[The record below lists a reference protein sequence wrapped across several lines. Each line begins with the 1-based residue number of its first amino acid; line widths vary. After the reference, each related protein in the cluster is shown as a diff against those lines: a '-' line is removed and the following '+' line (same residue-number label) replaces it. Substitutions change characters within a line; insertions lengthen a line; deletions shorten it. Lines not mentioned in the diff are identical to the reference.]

1 MKIFRPLQLGYNH
14 RVLEHDRKYY
24 FVASATLGMHLRT
37 GESLLEF
44 DYLKDAFPSM
54 GVPSLPDMGMPKP
67 RGEFL
72 VSGSFFAP
80 NGQPVMQGG
89 VAVRLGHREKALAVF
104 GPRQWRM
111 GTIAKAEAITTIPLD
126 FAHAFGGSE
135 YKANPFGMGYKDGL
149 LPCVEDPARLIL
161 SSGDRPT
168 PAGLGP
174 LDPSWPQRMRF
185 SGTYNRKY
193 LKKYFPGYPE
203 DMDWS
208 YFLCAPEDQ
217 WFEDYFQ
224 GNETFEIHCMHP
236 EIEVIEGRLPGLYPR
251 CFLMHTIG
259 GDEPSFGE
267 LPLDLDTVWFF
278 PEKLMALMIWRGV
291 TEVADDEAEQITHV
305 LAAYER
311 HDQTARS
318 PEYYRHAF
326 ERRRNGDDALLN
338 NLNTEDLIPEGDKC
352 AMELLQEM
360 AYADHS
366 PSEFGRNLDAKAESI
381 QKMADDK
388 IEEAIQEAE
397 KNMASFDIPDEAK
410 SRMGELDADITTA
423 EGTIDIRRLMKKT
436 SAPDPDAD
444 VEALNRK
451 MEAILPGITAGDP
464 KKIELKHFSFDKID
478 QLLAAVDEFTGK
490 KEAEAKEQAKAEL
503 TKAKAQIKEHIQT
516 AVESA
521 EEMPAEARAKLEEIE
536 NALETIDKMDADSPP
551 PAPLPRIHADEIM
564 AQVSEIDPRVQE
576 ALQHFQGM
584 KDMGAGGE
592 EVEQVERQ
600 IREMMEPQAQKIE
613 TALAEAEKDFKEV
626 YVMGAHFMPDGLP
639 PHQDPLES
647 VAERFLTAIGA
658 GERVADGD
666 WACIDLQGQNLDG
679 VDLSGAFLEQVNF
692 TGASL
697 KGANLRGAI
706 MARAILAD
714 ADLSGADLAE
724 ANIGGV
730 NARRAN
736 FSGANLKEAKLSKGD
751 FTEADF
757 SGCELEGVESLE
769 IVVKGALFAEA
780 HIPNMRFIQADLT
793 GARFPGADLNTALF
807 YDCALEDVD
816 FSRAVLTRCTW
827 ADVRLINARFD
838 EADMTAAC
846 FAATDPEK
854 TTLRNVRFFRSRLD
868 KCCFQGVVMPGAILT
883 EASMENALFNKADLS
898 EADLSFAYA
907 RGAQFRKARLTDARL
922 DYINLM
928 EGSLAKADLVNAS
941 FIGANLYAVD
951 LLRAIIEDT
960 DFSDSNREATLLD

>member
-1 MKIFRPLQLGYNH
+1 M
-14 RVLEHDRKYY
+14 
-24 FVASATLGMHLRT
+24 RT
-37 GESLLEF
+37 NDPLLEF
-44 DYLKDAFPSM
+44 DYLKDAFPAL
-54 GVPSLPDMGMPKP
+54 GVPPLPDMGMPKP

-80 NGQPVMQGG
+80 GGRPVMQGR

-111 GTIAKAEAITTIPLD
+111 GTIAKAEAVAQMPLD
-126 FAHAFGGSE
+126 YAHAFGGAE
-135 YKANPFGMGYKDGL
+135 YRANPHGMGYKDGL
-149 LPCVEDPARLIL
+149 LPCVEDPSRLIL
-161 SSGDRPT
+161 SFGEQPP
-168 PAGLGP
+168 PAGFGP

-185 SGTYNRKY
+185 SGTYNRRY
-193 LKKYFPGYPE
+193 RKKFFPGYPD

-208 YFLCAPEDQ
+208 YFMCAAEDQ
-217 WFEDYFQ
+217 WFEDYFH
-224 GNETFEIHCMHP
+224 GNETFEIHHMHP

-251 CFLMHTIG
+251 CFLLHTIG
-259 GDEPSFGE
+259 GEAPSFDE

-278 PEKLMALMIWRGV
+278 PEKLLALLIWRGV
-291 TEVADDEAEQITHV
+291 TEVADDEAEQISHV
-305 LAAYER
+305 LAAYENR
-311 HDQTARS
+311 EQSPRS
-318 PEYYRHAF
+318 PEYYRRAF

-338 NLNTEDLIPEGDKC
+338 NLNTEDLIPEGHKC

-360 AYADHS
+360 AYADDS
-366 PSEFGRNLDAKAESI
+366 PSELGRNLDAKAESI

-388 IEEAIQEAE
+388 VEEAIQEAE
-397 KNMASFDIPDEAK
+397 KNVAAVDIPDEATA
-410 SRMGELDADITTA
+410 RMGELDADLPMA
-423 EGTIDIRRLMKKT
+423 EGKIDIRRLMEKT
-436 SAPDPDAD
+436 PDPEPDAD

-464 KKIELKHFSFDKID
+464 QKIDLKHFSFDKID
-478 QLLAAVDEFTGK
+478 QLMAAVDEFSGK
-490 KEAEAKEQAKAEL
+490 KEAEAKEHAKTEM
-503 TKAKAQIKEHIQT
+503 TKAKAPIKEQIQT
-516 AVESA
+516 AAEGM
-521 EEMPAEARAKLEEIE
+521 EEMPDEARAKLGEIQ
-536 NALETIDKMDADSPP
+536 NALETIDEMDADAPP
-551 PAPLPRIHADEIM
+551 AAPLPRIDADEIM
-564 AQVSEIDPRVQE
+564 AQVSEIDPKLQE
-576 ALQHFQGM
+576 ALQHLQGM

-592 EVEQVERQ
+592 EVERVEQ
-600 IREMMEPQAQKIE
+600 QLRETMEVQSQKIE
-613 TALAEAEKDFKEV
+613 AALADAEKDFKEV
-626 YVMGAHFMPDGLP
+626 YIMGAHFMPEGLP
-639 PHQDPLES
+639 PHPDPLES
-647 VAERFLTAIGA
+647 VAQRFLTAVGA

-692 TGASL
+692 VGASL
-697 KGANLRGAI
+697 KGANLSGAI
-706 MARAILAD
+706 LARAILAD
-714 ADLSGADLAE
+714 ADLGDANLAG

-736 FSGANLKEAKLSKGD
+736 FGGANLKEAKLSKGD
-751 FTEADF
+751 FTDADF
-757 SGCELEGVESLE
+757 SGCDLEEVESLE

-780 HIPNMRFIQADLT
+780 HMPSMRFIQADLA

-816 FSRAVLTRCTW
+816 FSRAVLTRSTW

-838 EADMTAAC
+838 EADLTGAC

-854 TTLRNVRFFRSRLD
+854 TALETVRFFRSRLD
-868 KCCFQGVVMPGAILT
+868 KCCFQGMAMSGAVLT
-883 EASMENALFNKADLS
+883 EASMENALFSKADLGA
-898 EADLSFAYA
+898 ADLSFAYA

-941 FIGANLYAVD
+941 FVGANLYAAD
-951 LLRAIIEDT
+951 LLRAVIEGT